1 MKVEDEML
9 KQELKTNDENNYI
22 NNNDSTEIQLVFQK
36 LLRYE

>member
-9 KQELKTNDENNYI
+9 KQELKTNDEKNYI